1 MPAPKGRS
9 GKSFSTYLIAQLFH
23 AGTDLEWRSKTV
35 KTQHTEG
42 EGADV
47 MWQSKFEWEYD
58 IDDMAFLRFVL
69 YYIQSSFPTD
79 FFFFLGLRSG
89 TMSLLRG
96 TTILLCFVHA

>member
-1 MPAPKGRS
+1 MPSVPAPKGRS
-9 GKSFSTYLIAQLFH
+9 GKTFSAYLIAQLLH

-58 IDDMAFLRFVL
+58 IDDMAFLRFVH
-69 YYIQSSFPTD
+69 YYFLQSSF
-79 FFFFLGLRSG
+79 S
-89 TMSLLRG
+89 
-96 TTILLCFVHA
+96 

>member
-9 GKSFSTYLIAQLFH
+9 GKTFSTYLIAQLFH

-69 YYIQSSFPTD
+69 YYIQIFFPTD
-79 FFFFLGLRSG
+79 FFFSEKKVYDL
-89 TMSLLRG
+89 
-96 TTILLCFVHA
+96 AQ